1 MHIDKGSTFDYSEPT
16 LQVEPIKNIKIM
28 NNSVETKKEEVRKNI
43 KNAFE
48 SATKKIRDIIS
59 VCPDWEVEGIDVG
72 YKSLIAHLNLKGVE
86 KDRSMEIR
94 YQAKFGLHEESFS
107 TNVACCGS
115 FDLLDANDNL
125 KYYTAVGDILNH
137 KDMLSELKAT
147 MAFYTKKFTELD
159 EEYDKLDKED

>member
-1 MHIDKGSTFDYSEPT
+1 
-16 LQVEPIKNIKIM
+16 M
-28 NNSVETKKEEVRKNI
+28 NNSIETKKEEVRKNI

-59 VCPDWEVEGIDVG
+59 VCPDWEVEGIDLG
-72 YKSLIAHLNLKGVE
+72 YKSLTVHLSLKGVE

-94 YQAKFGLHEESFS
+94 YQAKVGNIQEESFN

-125 KYYTAVGDILNH
+125 KYYAAVGDILNH
-137 KDMLSELKAT
+137 KDMLSLLKETMVFFANKIAELRK
-147 MAFYTKKFTELD
+147 
-159 EEYDKLDKED
+159 EYDKLDKELDL